1 MFSVL
6 RVSASERHGG
16 KTESALPAL
25 LGEVVLS
32 SKQTRL
38 SGSLQSLT
46 MLL

>member
-6 RVSASERHGG
+6 QVFASERQGT
-16 KTESALPAL
+16 KTERALPIL

-46 MLL
+46 WLL